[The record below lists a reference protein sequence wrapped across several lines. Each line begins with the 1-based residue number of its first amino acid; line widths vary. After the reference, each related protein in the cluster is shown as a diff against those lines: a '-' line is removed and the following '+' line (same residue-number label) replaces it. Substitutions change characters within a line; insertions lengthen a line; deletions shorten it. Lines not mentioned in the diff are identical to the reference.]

1 MQFARELE
9 RLLGP
14 GSVREHAPLAE
25 RTTWR
30 VGGPARW
37 SCEPSATH
45 LASVVAI
52 ARAHDVPTYVLG
64 RGSNVLVD
72 DEGLPGL
79 LVSTRD
85 GMRALNVVG
94 STLVAEAGVPLPTL
108 ARAAADLGFAG
119 YEFLIGI
126 PGTVGAGIAINAGL
140 TARAVRD
147 VAGVLIDADVLTSTG
162 DLETWGAER
171 LALRYRGSS
180 VLDERAIVVRG
191 RFALTERSD
200 ATTIRHRTAEH
211 LAERRRKQ
219 PLSRPT
225 AGSTFKQPSGG
236 PPAGALIDGAGLKGL
251 RVGKAMVSH
260 KHANW
265 IETEPG
271 ARAADVRELIERIRH
286 DVDVRYGILLEREV
300 RYLPQDL
307 SR

>member
-1 MQFARELE
+1 MFARELE
-9 RLLGP
+9 RLLGL
-14 GSVREHAPLAE
+14 GSVREYASLAE

-37 SCEPSATH
+37 SCEPDTAH
-45 LASVVAI
+45 LAGVLALASAYG
-52 ARAHDVPTYVLG
+52 VPTYVLG

-85 GMRALNVVG
+85 RMRTVDVVG
-94 STLVAEAGVPLPTL
+94 STLVAEAGVPLPAL
-108 ARAAADLGFAG
+108 ARAVAHLGYGG

-126 PGTVGAGIAINAGL
+126 PGTVGAGIAMNAGL
-140 TARAVRD
+140 TARGVHD
-147 VAGVLIDADVLTSTG
+147 VSGVLVDADVVTTSRVQ
-162 DLETWGAER
+162 ETWGPDR

-180 VLDERAIVVRG
+180 VLDERAIVIRG

-200 ATTIRHRTAEH
+200 AATIRHRTAEH

-225 AGSTFKQPSGG
+225 AGSTFRQPSGG

-271 ARAADVRELIERIRH
+271 ARAADVRALINQIRH
-286 DVDVRYGILLEREV
+286 EVAARYDIVLEREV
-300 RYLPQDL
+300 RYLPQDYDG
-307 SR
+307 

>member
-1 MQFARELE
+1 MFARELE

-14 GSVREHAPLAE
+14 GSVREDVRLAE

-37 SCEPSATH
+37 SCEPSTTQ
-45 LASVVAI
+45 LAGVLDL
-52 ARAHDVPTYVLG
+52 ARTYGIPTYVLG

-85 GMRALNVVG
+85 RMRSLDVVG
-94 STLVAEAGVPLPTL
+94 STLVAEAGVPLPAL
-108 ARAAADLGFAG
+108 ARAAADLGYGG

-140 TARAVRD
+140 TARGVRD
-147 VAGVLIDADVLTSTG
+147 VAGVLVDADVVTTSG
-162 DLETWGAER
+162 LQETWGPER

-180 VLDERAIVVRG
+180 VLDERAIVIRG
-191 RFALTERSD
+191 RFALTERID
-200 ATTIRHRTAEH
+200 AATIRHRTAEH

-225 AGSTFKQPSGG
+225 AGSTFKQPGGG

-251 RVGKAMVSH
+251 RVGKALVSH
-260 KHANW
+260 RHANW

-271 ARAADVRELIERIRH
+271 ARAADVRDLIDRIRH
-286 DVDVRYGILLEREV
+286 EVAARYGIVLEREV
-300 RYLPQDL
+300 RYLPQDHDG
-307 SR
+307 